1 MDQADA
7 RAHFAAA
14 RVAHLATVD
23 ARGRPRIVPCC
34 FALRGDTAYSAVDAK
49 PKSTLELARLDAIRA
64 HPEVALLVDHYDD
77 RDWSRLWWVRVDARA
92 GIVPNDSPE
101 REVALDLLAA
111 KYEQYRDA
119 RPPGA
124 VIKLEIVAL
133 RSWP

>member
-1 MDQADA
+1 MDEADA
-7 RAHFAAA
+7 RARVAAA

-23 ARGRPRIVPCC
+23 RHGRPRVVPCC
-34 FALRGDTAYSAVDAK
+34 FALHGDTAYSAVDAK

-92 GIVPNDSPE
+92 GILPSDDPE
-101 REVALDLLAA
+101 RDVGLDLLAA
-111 KYEQYRDA
+111 KYEQYRKT

-124 VIKLEIVAL
+124 VIKIEVVAL

>member
-7 RAHFAAA
+7 RAYVAAA

-101 REVALDLLAA
+101 RKVALDLLAA